1 MTHLNTETIQRY
13 ADGEMGDAGAI
24 EQHLRDCAACANAVV
39 AEMQLKRAV
48 REAARMMPPDVVRAR
63 VRRRLFGT
71 PHTLAWAA
79 AAAVTAFVVGGL
91 LTAGKVGALTSAREL
106 ADLHATILSSA
117 NPVDVISTDRHT
129 VKPWF
134 EGKLPFSFNLP
145 ELAGT
150 PFRILGGRV
159 VYAHGQPV
167 AYVMIGKGGH
177 KLSLFVAQVT
187 LPARGMRGFESVSW
201 RSGGLTYVLVGD
213 VPRGD
218 LEQLRN
224 LWSAPAMPAL

>member
-1 MTHLNTETIQRY
+1 MSHLNQEEVQRY
-13 ADGEMGDAGAI
+13 ADGELDDASAV

-39 AEMQLKRAV
+39 GEMQLKRAV
-48 REAARMMPPDVVRAR
+48 RDAARMMPPDILRAR
-63 VRRRLFGT
+63 VRRRLFGAQ
-71 PHTLAWAA
+71 HTGAWIAA
-79 AAAVTAFVVGGL
+79 AAAAALVLGALLSAGAVG
-91 LTAGKVGALTSAREL
+91 TLTSAREL
-106 ADLHATILSSA
+106 ADLHATILASA

-134 EGKLPFSFNLP
+134 EGKLPFSFNVP

-150 PFRILGGRV
+150 PFRMVGGRV

-177 KLSLFVAQVT
+177 KLSLFVAQVM
-187 LPARGMRGFESVSW
+187 LPNGGMHGFETLSW
-201 RSGGLTYVLVGD
+201 RANGLTYVLVGD

-218 LEQLRN
+218 LEQLR
-224 LWSAPAMPAL
+224 ARF

>member
-1 MTHLNTETIQRY
+1 MSHLDREAIQRY
-13 ADGEMGDAGAI
+13 ADGELDDAAAI

-48 REAARMMPPDVVRAR
+48 RDAARLMPPDVVRAR

-71 PHTLAWAA
+71 NRPYAWLAA
-79 AAAVTAFVVGGL
+79 AAMAAFLLGGL
-91 LTAGKVGALTSAREL
+91 FAAGAVGTLSSAREL
-106 ADLHATILSSA
+106 ADLHATILASA
-117 NPVDVISTDRHT
+117 NPVDVVSTDRHT

-134 EGKLPFSFNLP
+134 EGRLPFSFNVP

-150 PFRILGGRV
+150 PFHIVGGRV

-167 AYVMIGKGGH
+167 AYVMIGKGSH

-187 LPARGMRGFESVSW
+187 LPARGMRGFDALTW
-201 RSGGLTYVLVGD
+201 RTNGLTYVLVGD
-213 VPRGD
+213 VPRSD
-218 LEQLRN
+218 LEQLR
-224 LWSAPAMPAL
+224 ARF

>member
-1 MTHLNTETIQRY
+1 MSHLNQEEIQRY
-13 ADGEMGDAGAI
+13 ADGELEDAAAA

-48 REAARMMPPDVVRAR
+48 REAARMMPPDVLRAR
-63 VRRRLFGT
+63 VRRRLFGAR
-71 PHTLAWAA
+71 HTWAWAA
-79 AAAVTAFVVGGL
+79 AAAVAAFVVGGML
-91 LTAGKVGALTSAREL
+91 AAGTVGTLTSAREL
-106 ADLHATILSSA
+106 ADIHATILAAA
-117 NPVDVISTDRHT
+117 NPVDVLSTDRHT

-134 EGKLPFSFNLP
+134 EGKLPFSFNVP
-145 ELAGT
+145 ELGGT
-150 PFRILGGRV
+150 PFRLIGGRV

-187 LPARGMRGFESVSW
+187 LPTRGMRGFESVSW
-201 RSGGLTYVLVGD
+201 RANGLMYVLVGD

-218 LEQLRN
+218 LEQLR
-224 LWSAPAMPAL
+224 ARF

>member
-1 MTHLNTETIQRY
+1 MTHLNREEIQRY
-13 ADGEMGDAGAI
+13 ADGELDDAAAA

-39 AEMQLKRAV
+39 AEMQLRRAV
-48 REAARMMPPDVVRAR
+48 RDAARMMPADAVRAR
-63 VRRRLFGT
+63 VRRRLFGS
-71 PHTLAWAA
+71 PHIWAWAA
-79 AAAVTAFVVGGL
+79 AAAVTAFVIGALLSAGTVG
-91 LTAGKVGALTSAREL
+91 TLTSAREL
-106 ADLHATILSSA
+106 ADLHATILASA

-150 PFRILGGRV
+150 PFRLLGGRV

-167 AYVMIGKGGH
+167 AYAMIGKGGH
-177 KLSLFVAQVT
+177 KLSLFVAQT
-187 LPARGMRGFESVSW
+187 ALPARGMRGFESVSW
-201 RSGGLTYVLVGD
+201 RTSGLTYVLVGD

-218 LEQLRN
+218 LEQLR
-224 LWSAPAMPAL
+224 ARF

>member
-1 MTHLNTETIQRY
+1 MSHLNQEEVQRY
-13 ADGEMGDAGAI
+13 ADGELDDAAAV

-39 AEMQLKRAV
+39 GEMQLKRAV
-48 REAARMMPPDVVRAR
+48 RDAARMMPPDVLRAR
-63 VRRRLFGT
+63 VRRRLFGGQ
-71 PHTLAWAA
+71 HTAAWVA
-79 AAAVTAFVVGGL
+79 AAAVASLVLGALLSAGAVG
-91 LTAGKVGALTSAREL
+91 TLTSAREL
-106 ADLHATILSSA
+106 ADLHATILASA

-134 EGKLPFSFNLP
+134 EGKLPFSFNVP

-150 PFRILGGRV
+150 PFRIVGGRV

-167 AYVMIGKGGH
+167 AYVMIGKSGH

-187 LPARGMRGFESVSW
+187 LPNGGMRGFETLSW
-201 RSGGLTYVLVGD
+201 RANGLTYVLVGD

-218 LEQLRN
+218 LEQLR
-224 LWSAPAMPAL
+224 ARF